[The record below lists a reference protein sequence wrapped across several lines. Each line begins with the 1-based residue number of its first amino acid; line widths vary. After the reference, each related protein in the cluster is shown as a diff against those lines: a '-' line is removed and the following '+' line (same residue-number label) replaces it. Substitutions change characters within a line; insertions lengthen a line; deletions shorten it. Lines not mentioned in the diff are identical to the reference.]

1 MLASGDPIYR
11 IIGSLSGIYLK
22 ILLQLS
28 TIFHILVLI
37 IPVNLFIGTL
47 GYVMSEVEDGKSFSK
62 VVLAAKSL
70 GYTEPGKT
78 YNVFPKF

>member
-1 MLASGDPIYR
+1 M
-11 IIGSLSGIYLK
+11 
-22 ILLQLS
+22 
-28 TIFHILVLI
+28 LI

-47 GYVMSEVEDGKSFSK
+47 GFVMSEVEDGKSFSK

-70 GYTEPGKT
+70 GYTEPGNT